1 MKPPPIS
8 KYARHETRVC
18 LRHFKT
24 HLRHAAKHSGDPG
37 GIHDLRVSIRRLT
50 QCFRIFRDLLDPSPV
65 KKLRRRLH
73 KIMENCGAVRN
84 CDIALELLDECGLPE
99 SPSVSKLKTSRE
111 EAAQK
116 LRRNLKKERRRHQ
129 RAISAADRRPPRDWQ
144 IATRLPALAADF
156 FQTGSA
162 ATAPG
167 SSYQILH
174 RFRLRAKRFRYT
186 LERFERFYGSE
197 MATGAKAL
205 KGLQDRLGAI
215 NDCVTTIDLL
225 ADDPHAVAAIQKLLD
240 QRTRAFHNYWR
251 SRFTPQKLAWWQR
264 WLSHPLAEPHAP
276 ASRPV
281 TAALTVSSGTAK
293 HRG

>member
-1 MKPPPIS
+1 MKLPPIS

-24 HLRHAAKHSGDPG
+24 NLRHAAKHSDDPDA
-37 GIHDLRVSIRRLT
+37 IHDLRVSIRRLT

-73 KIMENCGAVRN
+73 KVMENCGAVRN
-84 CDIALELLDECGLPE
+84 CDIALELLEECGLAQ
-99 SPSVSKLKTSRE
+99 SPSVSKLKPSRD

-116 LRRNLKKERRRHQ
+116 LHRNLKKERRRHQ
-129 RAISAADRRPPRDWQ
+129 RAVSALDRRPRHGWQ

-162 ATAPG
+162 AVAG
-167 SSYQILH
+167 SSYQTLH

-215 NDCVTTIDLL
+215 NDCVTSIALL
-225 ADDPHAVAAIQKLLD
+225 ADDPRAVAAIQQLRD
-240 QRTRAFHNYWR
+240 QRTHALASFWR
-251 SRFTPQKLAWWQR
+251 SRFTPQKLAWWQL
-264 WLSHPLAEPHAP
+264 WLSHPLTEPRAP
-276 ASRPV
+276 ANDHLK
-281 TAALTVSSGTAK
+281 AASAASSGNAA
-293 HRG
+293 HPG

>member
-1 MKPPPIS
+1 MRPPPIS

-24 HLRHAAKHSGDPG
+24 NLRHAAKHSGDPG

-73 KIMENCGAVRN
+73 KIMENCGSVRN
-84 CDIALELLDECGLPE
+84 CDIALELLEEGGLAQ

-111 EAAQK
+111 EAARK
-116 LRRNLKKERRRHQ
+116 LRRNLKKERRRHH
-129 RAISAADRRPPRDWQ
+129 RAISTAARRPPHDWQ
-144 IATRLPALAADF
+144 IATRLPALGADF

-167 SSYQILH
+167 SSYQTLH

-186 LERFERFYGSE
+186 LERFECFYGSE
-197 MATGAKAL
+197 MAAGTKAL

-225 ADDPHAVAAIQKLLD
+225 ADDPPAVAAIQKLLD
-240 QRTRAFHNYWR
+240 QRTYAFHSYWR
-251 SRFTPQKLAWWQR
+251 NRFTPQKRAWWQR
-264 WLSHPLAEPHAP
+264 WLSHPLTEPRAP
-276 ASRPV
+276 ASGPLKATS
-281 TAALTVSSGTAK
+281 TASSGTAA
-293 HRG
+293 HPG